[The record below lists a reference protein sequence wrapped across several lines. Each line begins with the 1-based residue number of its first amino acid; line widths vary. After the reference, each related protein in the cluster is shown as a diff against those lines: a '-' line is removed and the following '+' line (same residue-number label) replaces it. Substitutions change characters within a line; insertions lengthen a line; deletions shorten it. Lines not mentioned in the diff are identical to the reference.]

1 MPPLHRDPYV
11 VRVRNTRA
19 PKVDEDAKDS
29 YMAFGADSFKGVEV
43 RIQTERGALSLKVRR
58 NALGDEVVVLRA
70 FPHTDFAGRRV
81 GLDSVLW
88 SGSVDGQVHGQAVL
102 FPEDT

>member
-19 PKVDEDAKDS
+19 PKPDGTNGTWLAFGEDAD
-29 YMAFGADSFKGVEV
+29 KGVEV

-58 NALGDEVVVLRA
+58 VAGDEIAELRA
-70 FPHTDFAGRRV
+70 FPHTDFAGRKV
-81 GLDSVLW
+81 GLDSPLW
-88 SGSVDGQVHGQAVL
+88 SGSVDGRVSSMRL
-102 FPEDT
+102 FPEEP